1 MSGVRVLVGDV
12 RERLADLEPE
22 SVQTVITSPPYWQLR
37 DYGDPRQTGLEPSPR
52 AFVEELVAIF
62 RLVKRVLRK
71 DGTLWVNLGDTY
83 GGSRKGSTGKTSK
96 LTNPKRYELANV
108 PRVAKDGK
116 RRTGLKRKDL
126 AGIPWRFAF
135 AMQDDGWYLRSEIIW
150 HKPCP
155 VPESARD
162 RPSREHEHVF
172 LLSKRRSYFYDPD
185 PLRTPLKPKTLTTF
199 GTTRKQRGSDGLGAH
214 AADGF
219 AKRMPERKPALDA
232 DGNLLGANARSIW
245 TIAPTQYDGAHYSTF
260 PIELPTRCILAGSRP
275 GDTVL
280 DIFAGT
286 GTTLEAA
293 IRNRR
298 HAVGIELIPKTA
310 AQIDERLSGIQL
322 PLIA

>member
-1 MSGVRVLVGDV
+1 VSHVRVLVGDV

-22 SVQTVITSPPYWQLR
+22 SVQTIVTSPPYWQLR
-37 DYGDPRQTGLEPSPR
+37 DYGHPQQTGLEPSPR
-52 AFVEELVAIF
+52 AFVEELVSIF
-62 RLVKRVLRK
+62 RLARRALRK

-96 LTNPKRYELANV
+96 LTNPKRYELAKV
-108 PRVAKDGK
+108 PHVAKDGK

-150 HKPCP
+150 HKPCAM
-155 VPESARD
+155 PESVLD

-172 LLSKRRSYFYDPD
+172 LLSRSRNYFYDVD
-185 PLRTPLKPKTLTTF
+185 ATRTPQKSRSERHEGKS
-199 GTTRKQRGSDGLGAH
+199 GY
-214 AADGF
+214 ADGHPSKGGIK
-219 AKRMPERKPALDA
+219 KRALHP
-232 DGNLLGANARSIW
+232 LGANLRTIW
-245 TIAPTQYDGAHYSTF
+245 TITPTQYRGGEHYSTF

-293 IRNRR
+293 IRQRR
-298 HAVGIELIPKTA
+298 HAIGIELVPSTA
-310 AQIDERLSGIQL
+310 EQIDERLRGLQL
-322 PLIA
+322 PLLA